1 MNRPL
6 RMMKET
12 NSEVATLA
20 VAVEGLH
27 GASAIFERFEHVREL
42 HGGDVA
48 WEGDVA
54 VFSLSGHPTADRC
67 YAWSEPVKGSDRR
80 RFFAVLHDGP
90 VTSPTMALRASI
102 MRDASGDM
110 AV

>member
-1 MNRPL
+1 M
-6 RMMKET
+6 
-12 NSEVATLA
+12 
-20 VAVEGLH
+20 
-27 GASAIFERFEHVREL
+27 
-42 HGGDVA
+42 A

>member
-1 MNRPL
+1 M
-6 RMMKET
+6 T
-12 NSEVATLA
+12 EVAPDALRA
-20 VAVEGLH
+20 AVEGLH
-27 GASAIFERFEHVREL
+27 GGQATLEQTEHVVEHH
-42 HGGDVA
+42 HGETV
-48 WEGDVA
+48 WEGDIA
-54 VFSLSGHPTADRC
+54 VFALGGHPTASRC